1 MKRALLVFGLAV
13 VLAAGVMVLAIADE
27 SRQERVCAG
36 GGCEPIPN
44 RSSTSR
50 WRALAPATL
59 ERTEVAAARIRR
71 SIYVVGGFERDSG
84 QTVAALE
91 RYDIE
96 SNRWERRRAL
106 PIAVNHPTATAAGGR
121 LYVHGGYRGRRDL
134 SSATARLY
142 VYLPRR
148 DRWRR
153 LPDSRTPRAAHA
165 FAARGGRLYA
175 AGGAGAR
182 GSLSSMEVY
191 EIARRRWR
199 PGAPLRGPARNHM
212 TGVAAGRFFYALA
225 GRGEGGNYRVA
236 ERYDTARRRWSLIAP
251 LRKARGGIASAA
263 LSGGRVIVFGGEET
277 AGTIA
282 EVELFDPRSGRWRA
296 LPDMRTPRHGLGGV
310 ALRDRVYA
318 IEGGPQ
324 PAFHFSNAIEFL
336 DAR

>member
-1 MKRALLVFGLAV
+1 MARALVAV
-13 VLAAGVMVLAIADE
+13 VLAAVLAVASVVVAVSCHGSEEAIAE
-27 SRQERVCAG
+27 Y
-36 GGCEPIPN
+36 IPSPRGSATGEW
-44 RSSTSR
+44 RSLT
-50 WRALAPATL
+50 PATL
-59 ERTEVAAARIRR
+59 ERTEVAAARVGR
-71 SIYVVGGFERDSG
+71 SIYVVGGFERESG

-91 RYDIE
+91 RYDID
-96 SNRWERRRAL
+96 SNRWERRRAP

-175 AGGAGAR
+175 AGGANSR

-191 EIARRRWR
+191 DIDRRRWR
-199 PGAPLRGPARNHM
+199 SGPPLRGPARNHM
-212 TGVAAGRFFYALA
+212 TGVAAGRFVYALA

-236 ERYDTARRRWSLIAP
+236 ERYDTVSRRWSLIAP

-263 LSGGRVIVFGGEET
+263 LSGGRVVVLGGEET
-277 AGTIA
+277 GATIA
-282 EVELFDPRSGRWRA
+282 EVELFTPRTGRWRA
-296 LPDMRTPRHGLGGV
+296 LADMRTPRHGLGAA

-336 DAR
+336 DVR